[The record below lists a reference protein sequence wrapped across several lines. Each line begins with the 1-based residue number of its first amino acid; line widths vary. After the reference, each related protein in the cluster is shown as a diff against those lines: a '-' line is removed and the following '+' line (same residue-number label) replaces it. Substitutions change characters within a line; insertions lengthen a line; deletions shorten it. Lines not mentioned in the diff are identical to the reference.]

1 MIKTRLASTTITD
14 EELKEN
20 WSRRPGCSMIHN
32 LFLGL
37 TSGGASQVVLASSCR

>member
-1 MIKTRLASTTITD
+1 MIKTRLASAAPPIIID

-20 WSRRPGCSMIHN
+20 WSRRPHCSMIHD

-37 TSGGASQVVLASSCR
+37 TSGGALL